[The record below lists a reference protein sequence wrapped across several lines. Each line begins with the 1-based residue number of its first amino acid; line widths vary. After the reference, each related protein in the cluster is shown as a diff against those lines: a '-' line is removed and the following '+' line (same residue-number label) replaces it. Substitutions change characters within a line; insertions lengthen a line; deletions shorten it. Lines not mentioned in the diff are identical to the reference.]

1 MNRLDP
7 RSLTS
12 AQAQAAFGA
21 VSLVALLAYT
31 WTHTGALMAR
41 YVHPG
46 WVGYV
51 CALGVEL
58 AVVSLSLRIGDL
70 RRSGQSARLFLAVLV
85 AVLVVSALANMA
97 EGYATL
103 YGDLLT
109 VDGIGRLDVLQ
120 ALIGVSATGLI
131 SLVVFALADIIGS
144 DVRRAAVRA
153 ERAERQ
159 AGRQAEQPDVQSERV
174 ERQAERQAEQPDVQ
188 PERAEQPAPARLTT
202 AERRQAL
209 RALRVELGDAFTLR
223 LAAQRFGVSKSTI
236 AADLAALARNG
247 QPHS

>member
-12 AQAQAAFGA
+12 AQAQAVFGA

-41 YVHPG
+41 YVHPA
-46 WVGYV
+46 WVGYI

-70 RRSGQSARLFLAVLV
+70 RRSGQSARLFVAVLV
-85 AVLVVSALANMA
+85 AVLVVSALANVA

-103 YGDLLT
+103 YGGLLT
-109 VDGIGRLDVLQ
+109 LDAIGRLDVLQ

-131 SLVVFALADIIGS
+131 SVVVFALADIIGS

-159 AGRQAEQPDVQSERV
+159 AERPTERPAVQADTPAV
-174 ERQAERQAEQPDVQ
+174 
-188 PERAEQPAPARLTT
+188 RAEQPAPSRLTT
-202 AERRQAL
+202 VERRQAL
-209 RALRVELGDAFTLR
+209 RALRNELGDAFTLR